1 MKITILSDF
10 HFGFAAGTEREED
23 AFEAAKEAIERS
35 IDSDVI
41 LIAGDMFDTRVPST
55 EVFVRAMQLLTKPM
69 HAENGVRISKGISK
83 KVEDIPL
90 IKSEGIPVIAI
101 HGTHERRVRG
111 LMNPVEALER
121 AGFLIYLHCNGVVLE
136 KNGEKIC
143 IQGMSGVPDQFSAGV
158 LDQWNPKPVENCFNI
173 FMFHQSLS
181 PFMYAP
187 HLLPVEKLPRDF
199 DLYICGHM
207 HEPKKSVYRESP
219 FIIPGS
225 LVTTQITKES
235 MKPMGFWSFET
246 ESRKS
251 EFRVI
256 ENQRKVYYVVMDT
269 GNLERDDIENEIG
282 KILETGHKKKPIV
295 RIKLKG
301 KEKNLPLDEIK
312 SRFVDKAIVSFR
324 KETEE
329 EKIQA
334 KTLEEHRLS
343 VQELWKK
350 LLYENLRELKLNPK
364 TFEHVFELLLENK
377 IDEVMDLLKNE

>member
-1 MKITILSDF
+1 MKIAIISDF
-10 HFGFAAGTEREED
+10 HLGFAAGTEREED
-23 AFEAAKEAIERS
+23 AFEAAKEAIEKS
-35 IDSDVI
+35 LDSDVI
-41 LIAGDMFDTRVPST
+41 LIAGDMFDTRIPST
-55 EVFVRAMQLLTKPM
+55 EVFVRAMQLLAKPM
-69 HAENGVRISKGISK
+69 HAENGVRISKGINK
-83 KVEDIPL
+83 KVEEIPL

-136 KNGEKIC
+136 KNGEKVC

-158 LDQWNPKPVENCFNI
+158 LEQWNPNPMENCFNI
-173 FMFHQSLS
+173 FMLHQSLS

-187 HLLPVEKLPRDF
+187 HLLPVEKLPGGF

-256 ENQRKVYYVVMDT
+256 ENQRKVYYIVMDT

-301 KEKNLPLDEIK
+301 KEKNFPLDEIK

-329 EKIQA
+329 ENIQA

-343 VQELWKK
+343 VQELGKK

-364 TFEHVFELLLENK
+364 TFEHIFELLLENK
-377 IDEVMDLLKNE
+377 IDEVMGLLKNE

>member
-1 MKITILSDF
+1 MKISVVSDF
-10 HFGFAAGTEREED
+10 HLGFGIGTEREED
-23 AFEAAKEAIERS
+23 AFEAAKEAIEKS
-35 IDSDVI
+35 LDSDAI

-69 HAENGVRISKGISK
+69 HSENGVRISKGINK

-90 IKSEGIPVIAI
+90 IKSEGIPVVAI
-101 HGTHERRVRG
+101 HGTHERRVKG

-121 AGFLIYLHCNGVVLE
+121 AGFLIYLHCNGVILE
-136 KNGEKIC
+136 KNGERVC

-158 LDQWNPKPVENCFNI
+158 LEQWNPKPVENCFNI

-187 HLLPVEKLPRDF
+187 HLLPVEKVPGGF

-256 ENQRKVYYVVMDT
+256 ENQRKIYYIVMDT
-269 GNLERDDIENEIG
+269 GNLERNDIENEIG
-282 KILETGHKKKPIV
+282 KILETRHKKKPIV

-329 EKIQA
+329 ENIQA

-343 VQELWKK
+343 VQELGKK